1 MDQFTALADPTRR
14 SIVEML
20 AEGERSAGELAGRF
34 SISQPAVSRHLRV
47 LRESGLVVVRPVAQL
62 RIYSLEADRL
72 DELGQWVARTKAVWA
87 ERFDRIGEE
96 IRRARLA
103 GSSSVSDTADDERG
117 DGS

>member
-1 MDQFTALADPTRR
+1 
-14 SIVEML
+14 
-20 AEGERSAGELAGRF
+20 
-34 SISQPAVSRHLRV
+34 V